1 MGALSNSAGATAAE
15 YSCVAMATNGGRV
28 MASIEQDTNPN
39 KEDEMLVGSPDRI
52 SGERNGFV
60 GDHSMGFMLV
70 KDVWRASGLYGV
82 EETC

>member
-1 MGALSNSAGATAAE
+1 
-15 YSCVAMATNGGRV
+15 
-28 MASIEQDTNPN
+28 MASSERDTDPN
-39 KEDEMLVGSPDRI
+39 KDDEMLVGSPERI

-70 KDVWRASGLYGV
+70 ADVWRASGLYGV